1 MQFPF
6 LLGRAFI
13 EARSTWR
20 QDFGGEGFPYSFVGT
35 FIEVLSPDER
45 RCTCRCISLRFCGGL
60 SLRRRLHRRQRIR
73 MAFIS
78 LPFRRDFHQGYDAF
92 TGALGDYA
100 DFLSFLEGLSL
111 RLVTDFTVFCAQ
123 SIFSSFPEGR
133 SLRLCEQGRHGV
145 LGGGFPFLFG
155 RAFIE
160 ALAFPVDASRITSF
174 PFLSGRAF
182 IEVALAV
189 CSSIRR
195 FRFLRF
201 LEETFIE
208 ATSTSTTGWY
218 SAVFLRFLAE
228 TFIEETRIAMR
239 KSLKKSISLP
249 FWRGF
254 H

>member
-6 LLGRAFI
+6 LLGRAYI

-133 SLRLCEQGRHGV
+133 SLRLCEQGRLGV
-145 LGGGFPFLFG
+145 LGGGFPFLF
-155 RAFIE
+155 
-160 ALAFPVDASRITSF
+160 
-174 PFLSGRAF
+174 GRAF

-228 TFIEETRIAMR
+228 TFIEETRIATR